1 MKKTVFI
8 AILMLF
14 GAANSLIF
22 AKPRA
27 DRLSKA
33 ELTYIWETL
42 DDNYAGIDDMEDRG
56 FTQKEFFKAK
66 TFSDLTKLFDKY
78 MNDCHFYMRVRDFEY
93 RQPVAHDEG
102 TTESLDPAGQTYFE
116 KETSNAYYVRFN
128 SCISEE
134 YHNNLPK
141 IYDKVLKKD
150 FLILDARSNYGGS
163 DGPQMELMGRLDAWS
178 YSGTILVLQDNWSYS
193 GGELWRLFAWQDK
206 HPWKSIL
213 VGTHSGGCQAYGNC
227 QTFKN
232 EDLKIILYFGVDSF
246 WRNLPSNYLGEGKGY
261 EPQIWATTQTMK
273 ETLQG
278 MSVDTGDIVFQ

>member
-22 AKPRA
+22 AKPHA

-42 DDNYAGIDDMEDRG
+42 DDNYAGIDDMEELG
-56 FTQKEFFKAK
+56 LTQKEFFKAK

-78 MNDCHFYMRVRDFEY
+78 MSDCHFYMKVRDFEY
-93 RQPVAHDEG
+93 RQPFAHDEG
-102 TTESLDPAGQTYFE
+102 TTQSLDPAGQTYFE
-116 KETSNAYYVRFN
+116 KETSNAYYVRFT

-134 YHNNLPK
+134 YKTNLPK
-141 IYDKVLKKD
+141 IYENVLKKD
-150 FLILDARSNYGGS
+150 FLILDARNNFGGS
-163 DGPQMELMGRLDAWS
+163 DGPQLELLGRLEAWS

-193 GGELWRLFAWQDK
+193 AGELWRLFAWQEE
-206 HPWKSIL
+206 HPWSSIL
-213 VGTHSGGCQAYGNC
+213 LGTHSGGCQAYGNC
-227 QTFKN
+227 QSFKN
-232 EDLKIILYFGVDSF
+232 EDLNIILYFGVDTF
-246 WRNLPSNYLGEGKGY
+246 WRSMPSNYLGDGKGF

-273 ETLQG
+273 EALENLG
-278 MSVDTGDIVFQ
+278 VDTGDIVFQ